1 MIFKVYDGTGGTL
14 QEREAHMDLQDAI
27 DAITYDLVDEDVVFR
42 LVESELEEPINE
54 EVSYFDSYEI
64 DELSEDSSIEKF
76 VALFFT
82 EEEVDDYT
90 DDEIIEAFANGDLT
104 ALYAIKEVEGNFDT
118 V

>member
-14 QEREAHMDLQDAI
+14 QEREAHMDLQEAI
-27 DAITYDLVDEDVVFR
+27 DAVTYDLVDEDVVFR

-76 VALFFT
+76 VALFFN
-82 EEEVDDYT
+82 EDDVDDLT
-90 DDEIIEAFANGDLT
+90 DDEIIESFATGDIL